1 MREHTTDE
9 LYIRALK
16 GRADVRQFVGQ
27 IDPAIADYRS
37 LIGFCEQTDAPDP
50 SAVPDAMLC
59 IGYILDEDKNDFAGS
74 KRIVARALAQID
86 ARRKSIMYADGLCLL
101 GLIARRQGDYKKALG
116 YFRDVHARQM
126 KASNQRGMA
135 AVLNNFGNV
144 YWNMGE
150 FKKSLAYYHRSLAI
164 AERIHLSNTTSAAL
178 GNIGLVYS
186 DMGEFSRAFRYY
198 KKDLANCQR
207 TGNKWGLVIGYEN
220 IGALH
225 LDLGD
230 TDRAMDHYV
239 KSLAMAE
246 EIGFRTGISRALEGI
261 GLACIEKSELDRAL
275 VHLRKSLALSE
286 RIGDTS
292 GIGCAFEGIGQI
304 FFIKGDL
311 RRAFAYFKKDHA
323 IKQKLG
329 NKNGLGIAD
338 MNLGKW
344 AAEHGNMET
353 ALRHY
358 GQSERT
364 LRTVGNKFALT
375 KVLAL
380 RAELEATWQRLT
392 SAYGHAA
399 EALTLARGIGT
410 IVYEIIALRTLGKVY
425 GAWFLA
431 GENRKMPKA
440 FYLKTPAGR
449 MKGISWAAGRAIAY
463 LKGSVN
469 LARKQ
474 NRPIELARSLH
485 ELSVILERT
494 GKDRAADACRQEAI
508 AICKKTGANLWLRR
522 MAEDRCTRV

>member
-37 LIGFCEQTDAPDP
+37 LIGFCEQTGTPDP

-59 IGYILDEDKNDFAGS
+59 IGYILDEDKNDFAGA
-74 KRIVARALAQID
+74 KRIVARALTRID
-86 ARRKSIMYADGLCLL
+86 AYRKPILYADGVCLL
-101 GLIARRQGDYKKALG
+101 GLIARRQGDYQKALG
-116 YFRDVHARQM
+116 YFRDVYARQM
-126 KASNQRGMA
+126 KARNQRGMA

-230 TDRAMDHYV
+230 TDRAMDYYV

-246 EIGFRTGISRALEGI
+246 EIGFRTGISRALEGL

-311 RRAFAYFKKDHA
+311 RRAFDYFKRDRA
-323 IKQKLG
+323 IKQRLG

-344 AAEHGNMET
+344 ATEHGKMT
-353 ALRHY
+353 AAHHYYDRAERVLRV
-358 GQSERT
+358 
-364 LRTVGNKFALT
+364 VGNKFALT

-380 RAELEATWQRLT
+380 RAELDATRLRLT
-392 SAYGHAA
+392 SAF
-399 EALTLARGIGT
+399 ERTTKALDLARGIGT
-410 IVYEIIALRTLGKVY
+410 RVYEIVALRSLGKVY
-425 GAWFLA
+425 SAWFLL
-431 GENRKMPKA
+431 GGNKKMPRA
-440 FYLKTPAGR
+440 FYPAGAR
-449 MKGISWAAGRAIAY
+449 KGMNWAVRRAIVY
-463 LKGSVN
+463 LKRSVV
-469 LARKQ
+469 LARKH

-485 ELSVILERT
+485 ELSSILERT
-494 GKDRAADACRQEAI
+494 GKYRAADACRQEAI
-508 AICKKTGANLWLRR
+508 AICKKTGARLWLRK
-522 MAEDRCTRV
+522 MT